1 MKLNMKSLLK
11 DKNVLRVVALVS
23 VLNLLGYLMMQ
34 NLDAVAFFIIIGFL
48 TTYFSKNMIVVL
60 LVAMISTNFLVM
72 SRSAGRKMVEGMK
85 NKGLPTTKDV
95 NKDKEEDKEPK
106 GDDDNEE
113 QIMATGK
120 PSKLDEAGTLEKA
133 YENLETMLGSDAI
146 KNMSQDT
153 QQLAKKQQDLA
164 KMVKNMEPMMDSV
177 SSIMN
182 KMGGIDGV
190 NKMLEKSKGLME
202 GLTSITNKVSFDPS
216 EGVDG
221 KKKSPQLEGFAIR
234 G

>member
-72 SRSAGRKMVEGMK
+72 SRSAGRKIVEGMK

-95 NKDKEEDKEPK
+95 SKDKEEDKEPK

-164 KMVKNMEPMMDSV
+164 KMVKNMGPMMENV
-177 SSIMN
+177 TNIMDR
-182 KMGGIDGV
+182 MGGIDGV
-190 NKMLEKSKGLME
+190 NQMLEKSKGLME
-202 GLTSITNKVSFDPS
+202 GLTSITKKVSFDPS

-221 KKKSPQLEGFAIR
+221 KKKNPQLEGFAIR

>member
-133 YENLETMLGSDAI
+133 YENLENMLGSDAI

-164 KMVKNMEPMMDSV
+164 KMVKNMEPMMDNV
-177 SSIMN
+177 NKMME
-182 KMGGIDGV
+182 KMGGIEGMQDMMSNV
-190 NKMLEKSKGLME
+190 APLVKGLSDITG
-202 GLTSITNKVSFDPS
+202 GLSTGGNKKD
-216 EGVDG
+216 
-221 KKKSPQLEGFAIR
+221 KKLEGFAIR

>member
-95 NKDKEEDKEPK
+95 SKDKKEEPK

-164 KMVKNMEPMMDSV
+164 KMVKNMGPMMENVTNILDR
-177 SSIMN
+177 
-182 KMGGIDGV
+182 MGGIDGV
-190 NKMLEKSKGLME
+190 NQMLEKSKGLME

-221 KKKSPQLEGFAIR
+221 KKKNPQLEGFAIR

>member
-95 NKDKEEDKEPK
+95 SKDKKEEPK

-133 YENLETMLGSDAI
+133 YENLENMLGSEGIEA
-146 KNMSQDT
+146 MTGET
-153 QQLAKKQQDLA
+153 QRLAKKQQDLA
-164 KMVKNMEPMMDSV
+164 KMVKNMGPMMDNV
-177 SSIMN
+177 NKMME
-182 KMGGIDGV
+182 KMGGMEGMQDMMSNV
-190 NKMLEKSKGLME
+190 APLVKGLSDITG
-202 GLTSITNKVSFDPS
+202 GLSTGGNKKD
-216 EGVDG
+216 
-221 KKKSPQLEGFAIR
+221 KKLEGFAIR

>member
-95 NKDKEEDKEPK
+95 SKDKKEEPK

-146 KNMSQDT
+146 KNMSKDT
-153 QQLAKKQQDLA
+153 KELAKKQQDLA
-164 KMVKNMEPMMDSV
+164 KMVKNMGPMMDNV
-177 SSIMN
+177 NKMME
-182 KMGGIDGV
+182 KMGGMEGMQDMMSNV
-190 NKMLEKSKGLME
+190 APLVKGLSDITG
-202 GLTSITNKVSFDPS
+202 GLSTGGNKKD
-216 EGVDG
+216 
-221 KKKSPQLEGFAIR
+221 KKLEGFAIR

>member
-85 NKGLPTTKDV
+85 NKGTPTTKDV
-95 NKDKEEDKEPK
+95 TKDKDKEPQGDED
-106 GDDDNEE
+106 DEE
-113 QIMATGK
+113 QLMATGK
-120 PSKLDEAGTLEKA
+120 PSQLDEAGTVEKA
-133 YENLETMLGSDAI
+133 YENLENILGSDGIAG
-146 KNMSQDT
+146 MSHETDA
-153 QQLAKKQQDLA
+153 LAKKQQKLA
-164 KMVKNMEPMMDSV
+164 GMIKNMGPMMKNV
-177 SSIMN
+177 ETMMN
-182 KMGGIDGV
+182 KMGGMEGMQDMMSSV
-190 NKMLEKSKGLME
+190 APLVKGLSDITG
-202 GLTSITNKVSFDPS
+202 GLSTGGNKKD
-216 EGVDG
+216 
-221 KKKSPQLEGFAIR
+221 KKLEGFSIR

>member
-1 MKLNMKSLLK
+1 MKSLLK

-95 NKDKEEDKEPK
+95 SKDKKEEPK

-146 KNMSQDT
+146 KNMSKDT
-153 QQLAKKQQDLA
+153 EELAKKQQNLA
-164 KMVKNMEPMMDSV
+164 KMVQNMQPMMDNV
-177 SSIMN
+177 NKKMD
-182 KMGGIDGV
+182 KMGGMEGMQDMMSNV
-190 NKMLEKSKGLME
+190 APLVKGLSDITG
-202 GLTSITNKVSFDPS
+202 GLSTGGNKKD
-216 EGVDG
+216 
-221 KKKSPQLEGFAIR
+221 KKLEGFAIR

>member
-85 NKGLPTTKDV
+85 NKGVPTTKDV
-95 NKDKEEDKEPK
+95 SKDKKEAPK

-113 QIMATGK
+113 QLMATGK

-146 KNMSQDT
+146 KAMTDET
-153 QQLAKKQQDLA
+153 QTLAKKQQDLA
-164 KMVKNMEPMMDSV
+164 KMVEKMGPMMDNV
-177 SSIMN
+177 SSMMD
-182 KMGGIDGV
+182 KMGGMDGV
-190 NKMLEKSKGLME
+190 AKILDKSKGLME

>member
-72 SRSAGRKMVEGMK
+72 SRSAGRKIVEGMK

-113 QIMATGK
+113 QVMATGK

-133 YENLETMLGSDAI
+133 YENLENMLGSEGIEA
-146 KNMSQDT
+146 MTGET
-153 QQLAKKQQDLA
+153 QRLAKKQQDLA
-164 KMVKNMEPMMDSV
+164 KIVKNMGPMRDNVNKM
-177 SSIMN
+177 MQ
-182 KMGGIDGV
+182 KMGGMEGMQDMMSNV
-190 NKMLEKSKGLME
+190 APLVKGLS
-202 GLTSITNKVSFDPS
+202 SITDGLSTGGNKK
-216 EGVDG
+216 E
-221 KKKSPQLEGFAIR
+221 KLEGFAIR

>member
-1 MKLNMKSLLK
+1 MKSLLK

-72 SRSAGRKMVEGMK
+72 SRSAGRKIVEGMK

-95 NKDKEEDKEPK
+95 SKDKEEDKEPK

-164 KMVKNMEPMMDSV
+164 KMVKNMGPMMENV
-177 SSIMN
+177 TNIMDR
-182 KMGGIDGV
+182 MGGIDGV
-190 NKMLEKSKGLME
+190 NQMLEKSKGLME
-202 GLTSITNKVSFDPS
+202 GLTSITKKVSFDPS

-221 KKKSPQLEGFAIR
+221 KKKNPQLEGFAIR

>member
-85 NKGLPTTKDV
+85 NKGTPTTKDV
-95 NKDKEEDKEPK
+95 SKDKKEEPK

-113 QIMATGK
+113 QLMATGK
-120 PSKLDEAGTLEKA
+120 PSQLDEAGTVEKA
-133 YENLETMLGSDAI
+133 YENLENILGSDGI
-146 KNMSQDT
+146 KHMSDET
-153 QQLAKKQQDLA
+153 DELAKKQQKLA
-164 KMVKNMEPMMDSV
+164 GMIKNMGPMMKNVETMMD
-177 SSIMN
+177 
-182 KMGGIDGV
+182 KMGGMEGMQDMMSSV
-190 NKMLEKSKGLME
+190 APLVKGLSDITG
-202 GLTSITNKVSFDPS
+202 GLST
-216 EGVDG
+216 GG
-221 KKKSPQLEGFAIR
+221 KKKDKKLEGFAIR

>member
-120 PSKLDEAGTLEKA
+120 PSKLDEAGTIEKA
-133 YENLETMLGSDAI
+133 YENLENMLGSDAI

-177 SSIMN
+177 SSIMDR
-182 KMGGIDGV
+182 MGGIDGV